1 MKKTFGSAR
10 PGGAWKKPSFG
21 GAKQPWKKPFSD
33 RGQGGSRGGFGQAG
47 GFDKQLF
54 PATCAECGTS
64 CEVPFKPNGK
74 KPVLCRDC
82 FKKDGGGSE
91 PSFAPRAPSRSF
103 GDKPSFSRASGTD
116 SNVAEQLKA
125 INAKLDLIIEALED

>member
-1 MKKTFGSAR
+1 MKKTFDSPR

-33 RGQGGSRGGFGQAG
+33 RGQGGFGHGG

-54 PATCAECGTS
+54 PATCAECGTP

-74 KPVLCRDC
+74 KPVLCRNC
-82 FKKDGGGSE
+82 FKKDGGV
-91 PSFAPRAPSRSF
+91 PSFGPRPSNRSF
-103 GDKPSFSRASGTD
+103 GEKPSFGRPSGGDASV
-116 SNVAEQLKA
+116 NEQLRL
-125 INAKLDLIIEALED
+125 INEKLDLIIEALED